1 MERMKLQITIKS
13 NAFPFL
19 AERVMKEISEQFH
32 YYQSRH
38 PDKDIMGI
46 AEWIANDYMNNMFV
60 DSKIKV
66 EVLKSIKIMPVEEP
80 EYVPTGT
87 SYTVEA

>member
-1 MERMKLQITIKS
+1 MKLQIAIKN

-32 YYQSRH
+32 YYFSRH
-38 PDKDIMGI
+38 SDKSVMEIVELI
-46 AEWIANDYMNNMFV
+46 ASDYMNNMFV
-60 DSKIKV
+60 DPKIKV
-66 EVLKSIKIMPVEEP
+66 EVLKSIKIMPLEES

-87 SYTVEA
+87 SYTVET

>member
-1 MERMKLQITIKS
+1 MKLQIAIK
-13 NAFPFL
+13 NNMFPFL

-32 YYQSRH
+32 YYRLCQ
-38 PDKDIMGI
+38 PDKDVMEI
-46 AEWIANDYMNNMFV
+46 AEWIASDYMNNMFV
-60 DSKIKV
+60 DPKIKV

-80 EYVPTGT
+80 EYVPTGI

>member
-1 MERMKLQITIKS
+1 MKLQIAIKN

-32 YYQSRH
+32 YYRLCH
-38 PDKDIMGI
+38 PDKDVMEI
-46 AEWIANDYMNNMFV
+46 AEWIASDYMNNMFV
-60 DSKIKV
+60 DPKIKV
-66 EVLKSIKIMPVEEP
+66 EVLKSIKIMPLEEP